1 MKEQIIEMA
10 KARATSIK
18 DVSQSL
24 KISNDKARYWVKKI
38 AEEDDHMKIFRGM
51 NGTNNKLF
59 FKYVTK
65 APVAEKKAVTK
76 IDRLKAALQ
85 ETFNENRGMT
95 RQELM
100 DRSGFDKKN
109 LAVSLSMLK
118 KKGWTIKYNKDA
130 GLYTLD

>member
-10 KARATSIK
+10 KMQATSIK

-38 AEEDDHMKIFRGM
+38 AEEDDHIKIFR
-51 NGTNNKLF
+51 TNNKLF

-76 IDRLKAALQ
+76 TDRLKAALQ

-100 DRSGFDKKN
+100 DRSRFDKKN
-109 LAVSLSMLK
+109 LAVSLSMLR
-118 KKGWTIKYNKDA
+118 KKGWKIGYNKDT